1 MYRNALQLVFVRPLY
16 CLLFLAVSFVVLS
29 IAILLPH
36 IGLIKTLWQY
46 ESVTVIEIGLLVLN
60 LYGSLGTN
68 FTVLSAT
75 YTVLIAV
82 LFGLQ
87 ITLLTHY
94 IRSVRS
100 KVTNLA
106 NVGASGIGGL
116 VSGFFGIGCAACGTF
131 LLSSILVLFGAGG
144 VLAWLPFGGEEFGL
158 LGVGLLVYAN
168 HLLVK
173 KINAPLVCAS

>member
-16 CLLFLAVSFVVLS
+16 YLLFLAVSFVVLS

-60 LYGSLGTN
+60 LYGSLGSN

-131 LLSSILVLFGAGG
+131 LLSSILVLFGDGG

>member
-1 MYRNALQLVFVRPLY
+1 MYLKTLKLVLVKPLY
-16 CLLFLAVSFVVLS
+16 VGLFLAVSFSVLS

-36 IGLIKTLWQY
+36 IGLLKTLWQY
-46 ESVTVIEIGLLVLN
+46 ESVSLLEIGLMIVN

-68 FTVLSAT
+68 FSFLSAT
-75 YTVLIAV
+75 YTILITV

-87 ITLLTHY
+87 ITLLTYY
-94 IRSVRS
+94 IKSIRS

-106 NVGASGIGGL
+106 SVGASGIGGL

-144 VLAWLPFGGEEFGL
+144 LLAWLPFGGEEFGL
-158 LGVGLLVYAN
+158 LGVGLLLYAN
-168 HLLVK
+168 HIVVK